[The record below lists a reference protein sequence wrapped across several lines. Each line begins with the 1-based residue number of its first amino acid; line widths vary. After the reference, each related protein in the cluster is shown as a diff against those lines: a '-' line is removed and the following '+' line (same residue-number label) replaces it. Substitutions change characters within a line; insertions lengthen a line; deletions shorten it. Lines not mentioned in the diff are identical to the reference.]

1 MKKDTKCKLNN
12 EGAALVM
19 AILVIAFVSI
29 LTTVLLYLANMN
41 YQMKST
47 DYKTKD
53 AFYYSE
59 IPLETIRTRLVMDVA
74 NASAEAYHTSVID
87 YANVDSSV
95 RASEFQIQFY
105 GTIINEWEARCNNPS
120 PGASKWDWV
129 YGLEAA
135 VYNPPAEAEANISP
149 ISATDIHIVMSNGW
163 EDETGCKTSG
173 CVAPYHLILDN
184 SIAGSERLKV
194 EDVTDVETGVTKGKL
209 RLKGV
214 KLVFTKDNFTSV
226 IETNYNIVPPN
237 VDLSVDEFV
246 DSGTEEAK
254 RDNVSFEK
262 CVTYVG
268 YKKQ

>member
-1 MKKDTKCKLNN
+1 MKRNAKWKLNN
-12 EGAALVM
+12 DGAALVM

-47 DYKTKD
+47 DFKTKD
-53 AFYYSE
+53 TFYYSE

-74 NASAEAYHTSVID
+74 NASAEAYHNSVLN

-95 RASEFQIQFY
+95 RASEFQSQFY
-105 GTIINEWEARCNNPS
+105 GTIINEWEARCKN
-120 PGASKWDWV
+120 GVTQWDWIH
-129 YGLEAA
+129 GLEAA

-149 ISATDIHIVMSNGW
+149 ISASDIHIIMSNGW
-163 EDETGCKTSG
+163 DDETGCKTDG
-173 CVAPYHLILDN
+173 CIAPYHLILDN
-184 SIAGSERLKV
+184 SIAGSQRLEVKEVV
-194 EDVTDVETGVTKGKL
+194 EEAVKKNKL
-209 RLKGV
+209 RLTGI

-254 RDNVSFEK
+254 RDNISFEK